1 MGRYI
6 LKTQT
11 VTVFILSW
19 TDPLIHQLHN
29 MVSEDMK
36 QWLLQPSVKRSE
48 KITILLPAHLTN
60 TSYSVWL
67 ANKQT
72 AAATSQLQDDLQ
84 HHNIC
89 LAETKEK
96 RVPDIVTDV
105 RQDIMERS
113 SASLAE
119 QVRTGLLIAGGE
131 VNQTDVKEEMSPS
144 VSLADQVRRGLLKAG
159 TMQDDTFF
167 VSREADSEKVEVTG
181 GDEINPTTSFAEQVR
196 AGLLQAGSS
205 LYSKKTEHPPSS
217 DSSERWKTEFAIHLS
232 KIAKEEDWIIT
243 DDNDDDESII
253 TLDTVTDT
261 ESSMDLEQFDVLE
274 EVNDEMM
281 MWLARN

>member
-1 MGRYI
+1 MGSV
-6 LKTQT
+6 QQ
-11 VTVFILSW
+11 V
-19 TDPLIHQLHN
+19 HN

-36 QWLLQPSVKRSE
+36 QWLLQPSVKRSG

-72 AAATSQLQDDLQ
+72 AATSQLQDDLQ
-84 HHNIC
+84 HHNIW

-96 RVPDIVTDV
+96 RVPDNVTDV
-105 RQDIMERS
+105 RHDIMT
-113 SASLAE
+113 SLAE
-119 QVRTGLLIAGGE
+119 QVRTGLLIAGG
-131 VNQTDVKEEMSPS
+131 DVKDEMSPS
-144 VSLADQVRRGLLKAG
+144 VLLANQVRRGLLKAG
-159 TMQDDTFF
+159 TMQNDTFF
-167 VSREADSEKVEVTG
+167 VPREDDSEKVEVKG
-181 GDEINPTTSFAEQVR
+181 GDEINLTSSFAEQVR

-205 LYSKKTEHPPSS
+205 LYSKKTEHLPAS
-217 DSSERWKTEFAIHLS
+217 DSSERWKTEFANHLS
-232 KIAKEEDWIIT
+232 KIAKEEEWIIT
-243 DDNDDDESII
+243 DDNDDDESIV

-274 EVNDEMM
+274 EVNDEMT

>member
-6 LKTQT
+6 LKTWG

-19 TDPLIHQLHN
+19 TDQLIHQLHN
-29 MVSEDMK
+29 MVSVDMK
-36 QWLLQPSVKRSE
+36 QWLLQPSVKRSG
-48 KITILLPAHLTN
+48 KISILLPAHLTN

-72 AAATSQLQDDLQ
+72 AATSQLQDDLQ
-84 HHNIC
+84 HHNIW

-119 QVRTGLLIAGGE
+119 QVRTGLLIAGC
-131 VNQTDVKEEMSPS
+131 DVKDEMSPS

-167 VSREADSEKVEVTG
+167 VSREDDSEKVDVKDA
-181 GDEINPTTSFAEQVR
+181 DEINPTSSFAEEVR
-196 AGLLQAGSS
+196 AGLLQ
-205 LYSKKTEHPPSS
+205 
-217 DSSERWKTEFAIHLS
+217 
-232 KIAKEEDWIIT
+232 
-243 DDNDDDESII
+243 
-253 TLDTVTDT
+253 
-261 ESSMDLEQFDVLE
+261 
-274 EVNDEMM
+274 
-281 MWLARN
+281 

>member
-6 LKTQT
+6 LKTWG

-19 TDPLIHQLHN
+19 TDQLIHQLHN

-36 QWLLQPSVKRSE
+36 QWLLQPSVKRSG

-72 AAATSQLQDDLQ
+72 AATSQLQNDLQ
-84 HHNIC
+84 HHNIW
-89 LAETKEK
+89 LAETKGK
-96 RVPDIVTDV
+96 RVSDMVTDV

-119 QVRTGLLIAGGE
+119 QVRTGLLIAGG
-131 VNQTDVKEEMSPS
+131 DVKDEMSPF

-167 VSREADSEKVEVTG
+167 VSREADSEKVEVKDA
-181 GDEINPTTSFAEQVR
+181 DEINPTSSFAEEVR
-196 AGLLQAGSS
+196 AGLLQAGSP
-205 LYSKKTEHPPSS
+205 LYSKKTEHPLAS
-217 DSSERWKTEFAIHLS
+217 DSSEIWKTEFANHLS

>member
-1 MGRYI
+1 VSFLRYI

-19 TDPLIHQLHN
+19 TDQLIHQLHN

-36 QWLLQPSVKRSE
+36 QWLLQPSVKRSG

-72 AAATSQLQDDLQ
+72 AATNQLQNDLQ
-84 HHNIC
+84 HHNIW

-96 RVPDIVTDV
+96 RVPDIITDV
-105 RQDIMERS
+105 RRDIMEES

-119 QVRTGLLIAGGE
+119 QVRTGLLIAGG
-131 VNQTDVKEEMSPS
+131 DVKDEMSPS

-159 TMQDDTFF
+159 TMQDDIFF
-167 VSREADSEKVEVTG
+167 VPRKAEVEVRG
-181 GDEINPTTSFAEQVR
+181 ADEINPTGSFAEQVR
-196 AGLLQAGSS
+196 EGLLQAGSS
-205 LYSKKTEHPPSS
+205 LYSKKTEHPAAS
-217 DSSERWKTEFAIHLS
+217 DSSERWKNEFANHIS
-232 KIAKEEDWIIT
+232 KIAKEEDWIIA

-274 EVNDEMM
+274 EVNDEMT

>member
-1 MGRYI
+1 MG
-6 LKTQT
+6 
-11 VTVFILSW
+11 VTVFILFW
-19 TDPLIHQLHN
+19 TDQLIHQLHN

-36 QWLLQPSVKRSE
+36 QWLLQPSVKRSG
-48 KITILLPAHLTN
+48 KISILLPAHLTN

-72 AAATSQLQDDLQ
+72 AATSQLQNDLQ
-84 HHNIC
+84 HHNIW

-119 QVRTGLLIAGGE
+119 QVRTGLLIAGG
-131 VNQTDVKEEMSPS
+131 DVKDEMSPS

-167 VSREADSEKVEVTG
+167 VSREADSEKLEVKG
-181 GDEINPTTSFAEQVR
+181 GDEINPTSSFAEQVR

-205 LYSKKTEHPPSS
+205 LYSKKTEHPPAS
-217 DSSERWKTEFAIHLS
+217 DSSERWKTEFANHLS

-243 DDNDDDESII
+243 DDNDDDESIV

-274 EVNDEMM
+274 EVNDEMT

>member
-1 MGRYI
+1 MGSV
-6 LKTQT
+6 QQ
-11 VTVFILSW
+11 V
-19 TDPLIHQLHN
+19 HN

-36 QWLLQPSVKRSE
+36 QWLLQPSVKRSG

-72 AAATSQLQDDLQ
+72 AATSQLQNDLQ
-84 HHNIC
+84 HHNIW

-105 RQDIMERS
+105 RRDIMEKS

-119 QVRTGLLIAGGE
+119 QVRTGLLIAGG
-131 VNQTDVKEEMSPS
+131 DVKDEMSPS
-144 VSLADQVRRGLLKAG
+144 VTLANQVRRGLLKAV
-159 TMQDDTFF
+159 TMQNDSFF
-167 VSREADSEKVEVTG
+167 VPREDDSEKVEVKG
-181 GDEINPTTSFAEQVR
+181 GDEINLTSSFAEQVR

-205 LYSKKTEHPPSS
+205 LYSKKTEHLPAS
-217 DSSERWKTEFAIHLS
+217 DSSERWKTEFANPLS
-232 KIAKEEDWIIT
+232 KIAKEEEWIIT
-243 DDNDDDESII
+243 DDNDDDESIV

-274 EVNDEMM
+274 EVNDEMT

>member
-6 LKTQT
+6 LKTWG

-19 TDPLIHQLHN
+19 TDQLIHQLHN
-29 MVSEDMK
+29 MVSVDMK
-36 QWLLQPSVKRSE
+36 QWLLQPSVKRSG

-72 AAATSQLQDDLQ
+72 AATSQLQDDLQ
-84 HHNIC
+84 HHNIW

-105 RQDIMERS
+105 RHDIMERS

-205 LYSKKTEHPPSS
+205 LYSKKTEHPPAS
-217 DSSERWKTEFAIHLS
+217 DSSERWKTEFANHLS

-243 DDNDDDESII
+243 DDNDDDESIV

-274 EVNDEMM
+274 EVNDEMT

>member
-1 MGRYI
+1 MG
-6 LKTQT
+6 T

-19 TDPLIHQLHN
+19 TDQLIHQLHN

-36 QWLLQPSVKRSE
+36 QWLLQPSVKRSG

-84 HHNIC
+84 HHNIW
-89 LAETKEK
+89 LADTKEK

-105 RQDIMERS
+105 RHDIMERS

-119 QVRTGLLIAGGE
+119 QVR
-131 VNQTDVKEEMSPS
+131 
-144 VSLADQVRRGLLKAG
+144 RGLVKAG
-159 TMQDDTFF
+159 TMQNDTFF
-167 VSREADSEKVEVTG
+167 VPREYDSEKVEVKG
-181 GDEINPTTSFAEQVR
+181 GDEINLTSSFAEQVR

-205 LYSKKTEHPPSS
+205 LYSKKTEHLPAS
-217 DSSERWKTEFAIHLS
+217 DSSERWKTEFANHLT
-232 KIAKEEDWIIT
+232 KIAKEEEWIIT
-243 DDNDDDESII
+243 DDNDDDESIV
-253 TLDTVTDT
+253 TLDAVTDT

-274 EVNDEMM
+274 EVNDEMT